1 MRLSRLFLAGLRLN
15 LKSLTFSSF
24 FWGAAVITPLL
35 LATMTFYMFRGGH
48 QQATLLYAAL
58 GAGVMG
64 IWSATVFGSG
74 GVIQWQRWQGT
85 LELLVAA
92 PAPLLLVLVPM
103 TVATATFGLYSL
115 VTTLLLGRLLFGMPF
130 ELQHPFLF
138 VLALP
143 VTVVGLGMLGLVIAT
158 SFFLYRSASAL
169 STLFEEPVWLV
180 TGLLVPVSLLPGWVR
195 PLGWVLAPTWGVRAI
210 RESALG
216 GEPLRAIGMSLAL
229 ALAYAVIAL
238 LLLRTFERLARL
250 RATLS
255 LT

>member
-1 MRLSRLFLAGLRLN
+1 VSVARLFLAGLRLN

-24 FWGAAVITPLL
+24 FWGASLVSPLL
-35 LATMTFYMFRGGH
+35 LATMTFFMFRSG
-48 QQATLLYAAL
+48 QQQGTLLYAAL

-64 IWSATVFGSG
+64 IWSTTVFGSG

-92 PAPLLLVLVPM
+92 PAPLLAILVPM

-115 VTTLLLGRLLFGMPF
+115 AATLLWGRLLFGVPL
-130 ELQHPFLF
+130 EIQHPLLF
-138 VLALP
+138 ALALP
-143 VTVVGLGMLGLVIAT
+143 STVVGLGMLGLVMAT
-158 SFFLYRSASAL
+158 SFFLYRQASAL

-180 TGLLVPVSLLPGWVR
+180 TGLLVPVSLLPGWVH
-195 PLGWVLAPTWGVRAI
+195 PLSWILAPTWGVKAI

-216 GEPLRAIGMSLAL
+216 GHALPAIGMCVALSLANL
-229 ALAYAVIAL
+229 AVAVV
-238 LLLRTFERLARL
+238 LLRNFERLARH